1 MREGDP
7 PAGHSPEAMQAYYA
21 CILCMHAAI
30 HAYYACIAVANPCP
44 TSVAIEGGTFADWVR
59 GDFCSDDYEAMETPA
74 AHRVPC
80 AGPASVHAG
89 FCAGPEEAG
98 RSPPSFPAEAAGQ
111 APSGESRESIT
122 A

>member
-1 MREGDP
+1 M
-7 PAGHSPEAMQAYYA
+7 
-21 CILCMHAAI
+21 
-30 HAYYACIAVANPCP
+30 AVANPCP
-44 TSVAIEGGTFADWVR
+44 TSVAVEGGTFADWVR